1 MFPSSLMTGNI
12 TTNFVTEFTDQTKTN
27 NKFIN
32 ALYGYMS
39 GVKPYLYERASVAL
53 SSVPNPEKPTTRSLP
68 VQWIGPK
75 GITPLNITP
84 LSYTETLNPIAG
96 SITYAVSYNNKPGSW
111 LSGVLSSVLTVT
123 DNRQADVVAETFIL
137 GRPLG
142 PILEKVGN
150 SKAERRINIELV
162 YPIPTG
168 FKQSHPQSPDCVI
181 NVNRGEYKQVQEL
194 MEAFK
199 PIGAATFA
207 TLVPTSSY
215 SISNAGIVFK
225 TSDSQTWSPFEGRF
239 SWDVTWVYTSG
250 IC

>member
-1 MFPSSLMTGNI
+1 M
-12 TTNFVTEFTDQTKTN
+12 
-27 NKFIN
+27 
-32 ALYGYMS
+32 
-39 GVKPYLYERASVAL
+39 
-53 SSVPNPEKPTTRSLP
+53 
-68 VQWIGPK
+68 
-75 GITPLNITP
+75 
-84 LSYTETLNPIAG
+84 
-96 SITYAVSYNNKPGSW
+96 
-111 LSGVLSSVLTVT
+111 LTVT